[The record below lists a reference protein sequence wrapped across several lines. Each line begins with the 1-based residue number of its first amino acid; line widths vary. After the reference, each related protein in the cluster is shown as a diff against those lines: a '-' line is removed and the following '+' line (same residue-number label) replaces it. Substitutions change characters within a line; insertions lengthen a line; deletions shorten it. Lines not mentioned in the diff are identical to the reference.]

1 LAIEGGK
8 RVRAV
13 IAVVIILTLLVID
26 LLEFHD
32 LIEPKTLPEVLTGLV
47 SIPII
52 VLMGMDL
59 LTRKRLPK

>member
-1 LAIEGGK
+1 M
-8 RVRAV
+8 RAV